1 MHPST
6 DRLRVLIAGI
16 CGLTLMLGVARF
28 SYTPMLP
35 LMLAQAGLSEP
46 QGAWLASINYL
57 GYLSGVLIAAAIS
70 DMRLKDRLY
79 RAGILLALITTFGMA
94 LTTDW
99 RLWAALR
106 FLAGLS
112 SAAGLILGSGLVL
125 NWLLRHQ
132 FRSELGVHFGGIGLG
147 IFTCAALVQVL
158 TPAFDWRDQWLW
170 LTGFGLLLAIPAW
183 NGLPRPHNSGFTIG
197 GRALQDNPP
206 SRLFLRLFMAAY
218 FCAGV
223 GYVVSATFISAIVA
237 QRSGL
242 SSDGA
247 LVFMLLGLAAI
258 PACIVWDRVARRS
271 GDLNALI
278 IAFVLHIFGIALPI
292 MGSSLQL
299 AIVGALLFGA
309 TFVGIVSLV
318 LTMAGHYYPSRPA
331 RMMGRMTISYSV
343 AQMLAPALIALIS
356 SRGSG
361 YISGLYLAAAAAL
374 LGTLL
379 TIGLKLLEPAHGAPR
394 RARQPAGPGQ
404 P

>member
-1 MHPST
+1 VSRSI
-6 DRLRVLIAGI
+6 DRSKVLIAGV

-35 LMLAQAGLSEP
+35 LMLAQAGLSES

-70 DMRLKDRLY
+70 DMVLKDRLY
-79 RAGILLALITTFGMA
+79 RLGILVAILTTVAMA
-94 LTTDW
+94 LSDDW
-99 RLWAALR
+99 RIWSLLR
-106 FLAGLS
+106 FFAGLS
-112 SAAGLILGSGLVL
+112 SAAGLMLGSGLVL

-132 FRSELGVHFGGIGLG
+132 FRSELGIHFGGIGLG
-147 IFTCAALVQVL
+147 IFSCAALVQVL
-158 TPAFDWRDQWLW
+158 TPEFDWRAQWLW
-170 LTGFGLLLAIPAW
+170 LSGFGLLLALPAW
-183 NGLPRPHNSGFTIG
+183 RWLPRPRNSGFTVG
-197 GRALQDNPP
+197 GQALQDNPP
-206 SRLFLRLFMAAY
+206 SPLFVRIFMAAY

-237 QRSGL
+237 QRSGF
-242 SSDGA
+242 SGDGA

-258 PACIVWDRVARRS
+258 PACIGWDRVARRTGS
-271 GDLNALI
+271 LNALI
-278 IAFVLHIFGIALPI
+278 IAFVLHIFGIGLPVL
-292 MGSSLQL
+292 GESLQL
-299 AIVGALLFGA
+299 AIIGAVLFGA

-356 SRGSG
+356 STGSS
-361 YISGLYLAAAAAL
+361 YLSGLYLAAGAAL

-379 TIGLKLLEPAHGAPR
+379 MVWLKLLEPTHGAPGQIL
-394 RARQPAGPGQ
+394 QPAVRP
-404 P
+404 